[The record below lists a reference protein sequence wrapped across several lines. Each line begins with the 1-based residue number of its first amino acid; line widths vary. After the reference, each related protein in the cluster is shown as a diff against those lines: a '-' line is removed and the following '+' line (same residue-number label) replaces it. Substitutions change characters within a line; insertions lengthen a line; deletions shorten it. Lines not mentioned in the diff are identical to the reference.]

1 VLVSILILINL
12 LIGSS
17 LVAAQRSK
25 PKPPHKKKRCQLLK
39 LDGFKDRT
47 LNGEWPKLRGV
58 HEDDFPVYEQP
69 GGGLYMFRFE
79 KVGADGKPKKHYAI
93 GPDYEGLTGIVMQ
106 RKGTK
111 SGVQCKKCQFVD
123 GTGQFVDGM
132 VGCGKKQEKL
142 MMMSREKTD
151 ASAMMEA
158 DAVTA
163 ESASASSS
171 GDFMLMAAGAAVGAL
186 LVAVAVAVVVAMR
199 KRKSA
204 KRTEMEMTEAVHV
217 PDSSVMTPDATEK
230 KAEGDEDAVTVHSSH
245 AAEVTVSVSMDD
257 EAVQVEA

>member
-12 LIGSS
+12 LIGSD
-17 LVAAQRSK
+17 ARK
-25 PKPPHKKKRCQLLK
+25 WCQNLE
-39 LDGFKDRT
+39 LDGFPYELD
-47 LNGEWPKLRGV
+47 GEWGILKKRREGGA
-58 HEDDFPVYEQP
+58 PVYVQKVLHKEH
-69 GGGLYMFRFE
+69 YMFRF
-79 KVGADGKPKKHYAI
+79 KDRKGALHWAIGNEIGKRMMRRPGNHGGVECDKCDFTKRGKPV
-93 GPDYEGLTGIVMQ
+93 PGIQTV
-106 RKGTK
+106 RCLGGKG
-111 SGVQCKKCQFVD
+111 
-123 GTGQFVDGM
+123 
-132 VGCGKKQEKL
+132 KL

-151 ASAMMEA
+151 ASAMMEG
-158 DAVTA
+158 DAVT
-163 ESASASSS
+163 EQSASGFSSA
-171 GDFMLMAAGAAVGAL
+171 DFMMMAAGAAVGAL

-230 KAEGDEDAVTVHSSH
+230 KAEGDEEAVTVHSHH